1 MRLLVS
7 PTSATPP
14 PDLNSGPLLD
24 PRLHPYPIPSSYN
37 RGFTTRMFDS
47 DTYFK
52 GSGVNGLGQSTA
64 TTAVAIAGAGAI
76 TTTSILAALSGSSG
90 SNNSSGGSSGSGSMS
105 TAGIVG
111 LAINGIIAI
120 TQLLIKLF
128 SGCGQT
134 CTQATTYA
142 NQVEPILNQNLQA
155 YLSSPI
161 RTVSMQA
168 AAINNYNTAIASL
181 EQACGQAA
189 LAQAGVNC
197 IDERVNAS
205 SCQWKAQAGGWVQ
218 NADGTCTYTPWGAS
232 GSGSSCWNWVIGYLD
247 PIQNDPCVQPDSV
260 LTSSA
265 GTTDTSTSSL
275 TNLLNGSSSD
285 LLSSTVTVGT
295 LSIPTWVLLAGG
307 AALLLTLK

>member
-14 PDLNSGPLLD
+14 PDLNAGPLLD
-24 PRLHPYPIPSSYN
+24 PRLHSLPSSYP
-37 RGFTTRMFDS
+37 FTTRMFDS

-52 GSGVNGLGQSTA
+52 GLHGLGQTTNVTQTAAAVAASGATA
-64 TTAVAIAGAGAI
+64 TASILVALSVITGPVGLVIGAIAAI
-76 TTTSILAALSGSSG
+76 APL
-90 SNNSSGGSSGSGSMS
+90 
-105 TAGIVG
+105 IV
-111 LAINGIIAI
+111 
-120 TQLLIKLF
+120 KLF
-128 SGCGQT
+128 SGCGAT

-168 AAINNYNTAIASL
+168 AAINNYNTAISSL
-181 EQACGQAA
+181 TAACGQAA
-189 LAQAGVNC
+189 LGQAGVNC

-218 NADGTCTYTPWGAS
+218 NSDGTCTYTPWGAN

-260 LTSSA
+260 LTSNTSSA

-285 LLSSTVTVGT
+285 LLSSTVTVGA
-295 LSIPTWVLLAGG
+295 LNIPTWVLLAGG
-307 AALLLTLK
+307 AALLLLAK

>member
-14 PDLNSGPLLD
+14 PDINSGPLLD
-24 PRLHPYPIPSSYN
+24 PRLPSSYN

-47 DTYFK
+47 NTYFK
-52 GSGVNGLGQSTA
+52 GLRGLGQVSPGAATLNTA
-64 TTAVAIAGAGAI
+64 TAIAATGAQ
-76 TTTSILAALSGSSG
+76 TTAQLLVMFSVISGP
-90 SNNSSGGSSGSGSMS
+90 
-105 TAGIVG
+105 VG
-111 LAINGIIAI
+111 IAI
-120 TQLLIKLF
+120 AAIAAIAPLIVKMF
-128 SGCGQT
+128 EGCGQT
-134 CTQATTYA
+134 CTEATKYA
-142 NQVEPILNQNLQA
+142 NQIEPILNQNLQA
-155 YLSSPI
+155 YLSSPV
-161 RTVSMQA
+161 RTMSMQA

-181 EQACGQAA
+181 EQACGQAQ

-197 IDERVNAS
+197 IDERVDPS

-218 NADGTCTYTPWGAS
+218 NSDGTCTYTPWGAN

-260 LTSSA
+260 LTSNTSSA

-285 LLSSTVTVGT
+285 LLSSTVTVGQ
-295 LSIPTWVLLAGG
+295 LNIPTILLLAGG
-307 AALLLTLK
+307 AALLLLAK

>member
-1 MRLLVS
+1 
-7 PTSATPP
+7 
-14 PDLNSGPLLD
+14 
-24 PRLHPYPIPSSYN
+24 
-37 RGFTTRMFDS
+37 MFDS

-52 GSGVNGLGQSTA
+52 GLHGLGQTTNVTQTAAAVAASGATA
-64 TTAVAIAGAGAI
+64 TASILVALSVITGPVGLVIGAIAAI
-76 TTTSILAALSGSSG
+76 APL
-90 SNNSSGGSSGSGSMS
+90 
-105 TAGIVG
+105 IV
-111 LAINGIIAI
+111 
-120 TQLLIKLF
+120 KLF
-128 SGCGQT
+128 SGCGAT

-181 EQACGQAA
+181 TAACGQAA
-189 LAQAGVNC
+189 LGQAGVNC

-218 NADGTCTYTPWGAS
+218 NADGTCTYTPWGAN

-260 LTSSA
+260 LTSNTSSA

-285 LLSSTVTVGT
+285 LLSSTVTVGA
-295 LSIPTWVLLAGG
+295 LNIPTWVLLAGG
-307 AALLLTLK
+307 AALLLLAK